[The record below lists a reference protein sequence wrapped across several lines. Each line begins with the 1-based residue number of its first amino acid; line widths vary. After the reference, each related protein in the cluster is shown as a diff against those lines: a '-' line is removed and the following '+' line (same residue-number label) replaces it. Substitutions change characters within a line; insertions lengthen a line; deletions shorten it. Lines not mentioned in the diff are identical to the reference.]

1 MAKKRQRQQEIEFQ
15 GYIEVRLD
23 EEGKK
28 EFKRWKASIG
38 DLDDTL
44 MKLCEGGY
52 RLSMSYDDYNGA
64 YMCSMTTKDAQS
76 ENAGWVLVGR
86 GNSPVSAMQQ
96 VVFKHLVVTS
106 GMWVNFRQSSRND
119 WDDN

>member
-1 MAKKRQRQQEIEFQ
+1 VPKKVRKQQEIEFQ

-28 EFKRWKASIG
+28 EFKKWRASTE
-38 DLDDTL
+38 DLDSVL
-44 MKLCEGGY
+44 QKLTEGGY

-64 YMCSMTTKDAQS
+64 SMCSMTTRDAQS

-86 GNSPVSAMQQ
+86 GSSPVSALYQ
-96 VVFKHLVVTS
+96 VLFKHLVVTS

-119 WDDN
+119 WDDE